1 MCAFQSGLFSHAHPH
16 HNFLSYILMFN
27 RMRSGGWWLLSVVP
41 ADRRVKYV
49 YLTADLWMDF
59 LHFRHRAREMSPRFE
74 AREETPRLVSAAVP
88 LLRAGGGRRPGEGP
102 LAPASARGLSLRL
115 AQSVSVSRVQ
125 QIPASLGPASSGQPG
140 PRPTHQT
147 FIRVLPSS

>member
-1 MCAFQSGLFSHAHPH
+1 M
-16 HNFLSYILMFN
+16 
-27 RMRSGGWWLLSVVP
+27 SVVP

-140 PRPTHQT
+140 PGRHIKHSLGSCPRHESLHEPAYYCDTHQ
-147 FIRVLPSS
+147 R